1 MTIRLFVALCAL
13 SLIAAVGCSK
23 KDSDKTEPGS
33 KQAKTA
39 SAEGAAAVPAAAGAD
54 KPAEPAAAKVSTAG
68 EAAAAAAAPKA
79 NLKVENLKVEPV
91 ATAKSAVE
99 KPADPK
105 AAGQEE
111 KRIEGPVAMV
121 NGKPIQ
127 SKDYYAEVDK
137 ILKRSSKIPKERMN
151 RIKENILKRLIEKQL
166 IKDAVAKASIVVPA
180 EAIEKEFA
188 QYKTRFR
195 TDEQFQNYLRHG
207 KVTIES
213 IKARITE
220 KKELELLLEK
230 TGKLAVTDQEVS
242 DFYNKNERFYQE
254 REGVKA
260 RHILIKVAENAPK
273 EEEEKARGK
282 LKQAQ
287 EALTKGEDFAEV
299 AKRFSEGPS
308 APKGGDLGFFGRGQM
323 VKPFEDKAFAMKP
336 NEVSEPVRTRFGF
349 HIIQVLE
356 KREARKK
363 TLEEVKDTI
372 AESLRNKKFFQER
385 RSLLNTLKTEAKIER
400 IIKIPK
406 SAGPARKATG
416 HGATIPGH
424 PPIRKANPA
433 LARPATAAPKPRVAP
448 RPTVRPAPNPTAAP
462 PVRAPQPKAAPAP
475 APAAG
480 K

>member
-1 MTIRLFVALCAL
+1 MKKRLFVVLTAC
-13 SLIAAVGCSK
+13 SLITIGCSK
-23 KDSDKTEPGS
+23 KETAKTAPGS
-33 KQAKTA
+33 KEAK
-39 SAEGAAAVPAAAGAD
+39 SATQGAQAVPAAAT
-54 KPAEPAAAKVSTAG
+54 PAAAEKAP
-68 EAAAAAAAPKA
+68 AAAEKAATAAATAAKPA
-79 NLKVENLKVEPV
+79 LKVENLKVEPV
-91 ATAKSAVE
+91 ATAKPEGTPAAKSAE
-99 KPADPK
+99 PAGTD
-105 AAGQEE
+105 E
-111 KRIEGPVAMV
+111 KRLTGPVATV
-121 NGKPIQ
+121 NGNPI
-127 SKDYYAEVDK
+127 DAAAYYAEVDK
-137 ILKRSSKIPKERMN
+137 ILRRSSKIPKERMN

-166 IKDAVAKASIVVPA
+166 IKDAVAKASIIVPA
-180 EAIEKEFA
+180 ADIEKEFA

-207 KVTIES
+207 KVTVES

-230 TGKLAVTDQEVS
+230 TGKLAVTDKEVE

-260 RHILIKVAENAPK
+260 RHILIKVAEKAPK

-282 LKQAQ
+282 LKQVQ
-287 EALTKGEDFAEV
+287 EALTKGEAFAEV

-323 VKPFEDKAFAMKP
+323 VKPFEDKAFTMKP

-363 TLEEVKDTI
+363 TLEEVKETI

-406 SAGPARKATG
+406 SAKPARPTKG
-416 HGATIPGH
+416 HGGASIPGH
-424 PPIRKANPA
+424 PPIRRANPA
-433 LARPATAAPKPRVAP
+433 LARPATPTARPQVAP
-448 RPTVRPAPNPTAAP
+448 RPATRAVKPATAPATP
-462 PVRAPQPKAAPAP
+462 AAKPAAPAP
-475 APAAG
+475 KAQ
-480 K
+480 